1 MDDNGVIPIGA
12 RLGSERLFPD
22 DDPDSFFGNEPTLP
36 KNAVPPNPTAA
47 GPVPTPPAAAGA
59 PPHLTSV
66 ASTVLELTGIT
77 ALGVGGWL
85 ILPAVGLIV
94 AGICLILL
102 GVAVG
107 LP

>member
-1 MDDNGVIPIGA
+1 MDENVTPIGA
-12 RLGSERLFPD
+12 RLGSQRLFPD
-22 DDPDSFFGNEPTLP
+22 DDPDSFFGNKPTLP

-47 GPVPTPPAAAGA
+47 SPVPTPPAAAGA

-77 ALGVGGWL
+77 ALAVGGWL

>member
-1 MDDNGVIPIGA
+1 MDENVTPIGA
-12 RLGSERLFPD
+12 RLGSQRLFPD
-22 DDPDSFFGNEPTLP
+22 DDPDSFFGNKPTLP

-77 ALGVGGWL
+77 ALAVGGWL